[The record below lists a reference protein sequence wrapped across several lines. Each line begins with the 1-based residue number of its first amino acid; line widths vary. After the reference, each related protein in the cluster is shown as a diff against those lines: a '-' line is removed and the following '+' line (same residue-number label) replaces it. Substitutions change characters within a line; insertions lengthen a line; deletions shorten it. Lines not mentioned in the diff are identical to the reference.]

1 MTSSAAGA
9 TAVVVGS
16 GPGGLAAAV
25 TLAAAGCDVTVV
37 EAADQVGGGLR
48 SGELTLPGL
57 VHDHCAG
64 FHPLAV
70 ENAFTGAHD
79 LAAHGLE
86 WARAPIELA
95 HPLTD
100 GTGAV
105 VERDLAT
112 TLAGIAALSPRDAT
126 TWRRLFGPAVGG
138 WDAVRAEI
146 ARPVV
151 HVPRHPLTLASFGAR
166 AAAPA
171 AAVA

>member
-1 MTSSAAGA
+1 MSRPAAGT

-25 TLAAAGCDVTVV
+25 TLAAAGCDVTVL
-37 EAADQVGGGLR
+37 EAVATVGGGLR

-70 ENAFTGAHD
+70 DNAFTGGHD
-79 LAAHGLE
+79 LAGHGLT
-86 WARAPIELA
+86 WARAPIEMA
-95 HPLTD
+95 HPLAD

-112 TLAGIAALSPRDAT
+112 TLTGIAALPPRDAR
-126 TWRRLFGPAVGG
+126 TWGRLTGG
-138 WDAVRAEI
+138 RA
-146 ARPVV
+146 
-151 HVPRHPLTLASFGAR
+151 
-166 AAAPA
+166 
-171 AAVA
+171 